1 MRENGTLSY
10 KTIGEPRDIFDTDG
24 NPIAASASWSA
35 QFPCLVRTITD
46 KSNAKYVD
54 GEYRAMSFE
63 ILIESKF
70 DFNDEDGAVMLTR
83 KGESLGEFRIISKEA
98 LPTVGRIRIIV

>member
-10 KTIGEPRDIFDTDG
+10 KTIGVPAETFDEGG
-24 NPIAASASWSA
+24 NPIATSASWSA
-35 QFPCLVRTITD
+35 AFPCLVKTITD

-63 ILIESKF
+63 VLIESMY
-70 DFNDEDGAVMLTR
+70 DFESDGSVMLTR
-83 KGESLGEFRIISKEA
+83 KGEMLGEFRIISKEA

>member
-10 KTIGEPRDIFDTDG
+10 KTIGVPREYFDEGG
-24 NPIAASASWSA
+24 NPIATSASWSA
-35 QFPCLVRTITD
+35 AFPCLVNTITD

-63 ILIESKF
+63 VLIESMY
-70 DFNDEDGAVMLTR
+70 DFYSDGSVMLTR
-83 KGESLGEFRIISKEA
+83 KGECLGEFRIISKEA

>member
-10 KTIGEPRDIFDTDG
+10 KTIGVPREYFDEGG
-24 NPIAASASWSA
+24 NPIATSASWSA
-35 QFPCLVRTITD
+35 AFPCLVKTITD

-63 ILIESKF
+63 VLIESMYDF
-70 DFNDEDGAVMLTR
+70 DDTDGSVMLTR
-83 KGESLGEFRIISKEA
+83 KGESLGEFRILSKEA